1 MACRTSGFRVIV
13 EPVLRPI
20 FPPQASHTMRKYCA
34 FFQDVAL
41 DSARNYFYDQAFY
54 ATTTDPP
61 LS

>member
-1 MACRTSGFRVIV
+1 MACRTSGFGVIV
-13 EPVLRPI
+13 KHVLSHI
-20 FPPQASHTMRKYCA
+20 FPPQTSHTMRKYCA

-54 ATTTDPP
+54 ATTTDPS